1 MSMKK
6 RLLTAAL
13 AAALMMTAL
22 TGCGDSASGDAAGSD
37 AAGSASGEKV
47 KIQYWHINGETQ
59 GGTAVQAF
67 IDEFNASQDAIEVEG
82 RFNDG
87 YDGLLKNLQADAAAG
102 NAPAIVQVA
111 WSNVEYF
118 PANFAYTSPEEIISS
133 EFPEDKDFLTN
144 TFEDSILN
152 LARNSDGI
160 LAGVPYSV
168 SNPVLF
174 YNADLLREAGLSEDG
189 PKDWDEFVSF
199 AKAVKE
205 KTGKY
210 GAYLQEGDTWVLTAI
225 LESGGASMLTRD
237 GDTATATFASEKG
250 KAAMQAYAD
259 LVLKDQSAVHLTSLD
274 DGLKAFNNGE
284 VAMCVT
290 TIAKATNIINSVN
303 FDVRSTTFPTF
314 AGEDRA
320 VPAGGCYLAI
330 TAQSTEEQKAAWEF
344 IKFLCQ
350 VGGRH
355 RLCALHQGRGKLP
368 DSEGLPGDKPAD
380 AGRHGS
386 ARRRRAMD
394 RMARLRPGGPAGPGG
409 YAGSDSGRHQGC
421 QHRHGRVP
429 GQGTGLYRR
438 LIPPFAEHR

>member
-344 IKFLCQ
+344 IKFLCSDDNAAKWV
-350 VGGRH
+350 VGTGYVPSTKGAENSQILKDYLETNPLMQAAMDQR
-355 RLCALHQGRGKLP
+355 
-368 DSEGLPGDKPAD
+368 AD
-380 AGRHGS
+380 AVQWTAWPGS
-386 ARRRRAMD
+386 ALEAQQALVDMRDQILGGTKDVSTAMD
-394 RMARLRPGGPAGPGG
+394 ECQAKV
-409 YAGSDSGRHQGC
+409 QGFIE
-421 QHRHGRVP
+421 G
-429 GQGTGLYRR
+429 
-438 LIPPFAEHR
+438 